1 MIYDLHIHSKYSY
14 DSILEPKTILKIA
27 KKRKLD
33 GIAIT
38 DHNTIK
44 GGMTAL
50 QENCNPCLDVIVGAE
65 IKTDIGDVIGLYLEE
80 EIHSRIFY
88 DVVEEIHNQNGV
100 AVLAHPFRNRSNYSQ
115 DELNDVDLIE
125 GFNARSPRR
134 ANLEAQRMAL
144 SAGKM
149 MTAGSDAHN
158 FFEIGRGRTI
168 LTRNEDC
175 DLVGRLLSFEGEE
188 SHFYLSHIS
197 SLVIQKLK
205 TFSV

>member
-1 MIYDLHIHSKYSY
+1 MIYDLHVHSKYSY
-14 DSILEPKTILKIA
+14 DSILELKTILKIA

-44 GGMTAL
+44 GGVAAL
-50 QENCNPCLDVIVGAE
+50 QENRNPCLDVIVGAE

-80 EIHSRIFY
+80 EIHSRVFH
-88 DVVEEIHNQNGV
+88 DVVEEIHDQNGI
-100 AVLAHPFRNRSNYSQ
+100 AVLAHPFRNRSNYLQ
-115 DELNDVDLIE
+115 NELHDVDLIE
-125 GFNARSPRR
+125 GFNARSSKR
-134 ANLEAQRMAL
+134 ANLEAQKLAL

-168 LTRNEDC
+168 LNRNEDC
-175 DLVGRLLSFEGEE
+175 DLVGRLLSLEGEE

-197 SLVIQKLK
+197 SLVVQKLK